1 MHLIGKKLTAFSIQD
16 VATLGVLNVRHCG
29 YIATVKV
36 QGKEND
42 KVGSPL
48 QSMELPDQPDGG
60 ANALNINRYYLN
72 FLIVSQ

>member
-1 MHLIGKKLTAFSIQD
+1 MIEKKKLAAFSIQD
-16 VATLGVLNVRHCG
+16 IATLGVLNVRHCG

-42 KVGSPL
+42 KVDNPL
-48 QSMELPDQPDGG
+48 ESMELPDQPDGG

-72 FLIVSQ
+72 FPTISQ

>member
-1 MHLIGKKLTAFSIQD
+1 MIEKKKLAAFSIQD
-16 VATLGVLNVRHCG
+16 IATLGVLNVRHCG

-42 KVGSPL
+42 KVDNPL
-48 QSMELPDQPDGG
+48 ESMELPDQPDGG

-72 FLIVSQ
+72 FLIISQ